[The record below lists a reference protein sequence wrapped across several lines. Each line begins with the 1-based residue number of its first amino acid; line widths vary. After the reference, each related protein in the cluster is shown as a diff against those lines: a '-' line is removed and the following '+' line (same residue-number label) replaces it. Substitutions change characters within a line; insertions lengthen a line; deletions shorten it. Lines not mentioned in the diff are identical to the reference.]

1 MKRRT
6 VIVVGKILILLAPVF
21 LLGWVINVNV
31 APTGHVRIVQNVGQ
45 ASRGAIE
52 LEPAARLSDIET
64 GSRQIIDQPVYF
76 SMKMPRSFETAKVTL
91 EYQNQI
97 QPLVELGVHRT
108 VGTYDY
114 LLKPFD
120 VGLLRSGEW
129 EFLHDDA
136 QSLMLAQK
144 KTASGKKYASVQD
157 FTENIPRDSITAEYN
172 IDYKKD
178 YRLSDYQKSDAELNI
193 TTPLQ
198 GRHIFYTYIK
208 DEPLNLNIVYQDIN
222 KNVGPDRFH
231 LNIYYGDTQRVQ
243 NVDRPDDGEEGA
255 TGSSSAEQDVAVN
268 IPSLPEGIYRLEF
281 DISDDLI
288 IKKIHS
294 TLHYFVVDQRI
305 KVLENQNKEPI
316 RLFSRADKFT
326 VLPLSSA
333 GHQSIAIDSQNIL
346 LNDLQIPAVSQITGG
361 QKNNLHTI
369 ILPQGNAM
377 LTANGAFSFTSE
389 SCFYP
394 ASFLVRV
401 SDVTDF
407 SRLDYVLT
415 KDFTPP
421 VMDGDW
427 LTGSQTFDLRKAY
440 ISDRTIK
447 FEISA
452 PGLAQRGAV
461 LNVRKITID
470 LYRQPMTWTTLLTDL
485 KNYLKKI

>member
-1 MKRRT
+1 MKRRP
-6 VIVVGKILILLAPVF
+6 VIVIGKILILLVPVF

-31 APTGHVRIVQNVGQ
+31 APTGHVRIVQHVGQ

-52 LEPAARLSDIET
+52 LEPAARLSDIDT

-91 EYQNQI
+91 EYQNQD

-120 VGLLRSGEW
+120 VGLLRNSEW
-129 EFLHDDA
+129 DFLSDNT
-136 QSLMLAQK
+136 QSLLLAQR
-144 KTASGKKYASVQD
+144 KTAMVTKYTSIQE
-157 FTENIPRDSITAEYN
+157 FTKNIPRDSITAEYN

-178 YRLSDYQKSDAELNI
+178 YRLPDYQKLDTELNI
-193 TTPLQ
+193 ATSLQ
-198 GRHIFYTYIK
+198 GRHVFYAYIK
-208 DEPLNLNIVYQDIN
+208 DEPLNINVVYQDIN

-231 LNIYYGDTQRVQ
+231 LNIYYGDTQRIQ
-243 NVDRPDDGEEGA
+243 SVDRPDDGEEGA
-255 TGSSSAEQDVAVN
+255 TGGSSAEQSVAVN
-268 IPSLPEGIYRLEF
+268 IPNLPEGIYRLEF

-288 IKKIHS
+288 IKKIHT
-294 TLHYFVVDQRI
+294 TLHYLVVDQRI
-305 KVLENQNKEPI
+305 KVLENQNKEPV
-316 RLFSRADKFT
+316 RLFSRADKYT

-333 GHQSIAIDSQNIL
+333 GRQSVSIDSQDIA
-346 LNDLQIPAVSQITGG
+346 LNDSGLPAVSQTTGD

-369 ILPQGNAM
+369 VLPQGNAM
-377 LTANGAFSFTSE
+377 LTANGAFSFTPE

-394 ASFLVRV
+394 ASFLINLA
-401 SDVTDF
+401 DVTDF
-407 SRLDYVLT
+407 SGIDYVLT

-421 VMDGDW
+421 TTNGDW

-440 ISDRTIK
+440 ISDRTTR

-470 LYRQPMTWTTLLTDL
+470 LYRQPMKWQTLLTDL